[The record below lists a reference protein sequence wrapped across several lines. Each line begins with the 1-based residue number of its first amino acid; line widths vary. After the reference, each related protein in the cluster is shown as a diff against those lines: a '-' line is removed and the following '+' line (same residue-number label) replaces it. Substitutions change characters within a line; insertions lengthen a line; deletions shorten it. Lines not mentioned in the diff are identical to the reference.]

1 MIDIPFGISCFF
13 ENPDDMDI
21 ISDITRQ
28 FPFLS
33 YVEFRGEYPFLFPD
47 HTSLG
52 TLKSYK
58 KILKKSGLKSTL
70 HSSIFDVNLATLN
83 PFLQDANLKC
93 IKKFIDYAE
102 ILESEIVVVH
112 CGEVPDNMLSDDKVE
127 VIKKAEKN
135 LCESLREIG
144 HYAQSR
150 AVMIG
155 LENLPPAVNTP
166 LICSC
171 ADHTRIL
178 NEINHDNV
186 RATFDLGHAFLC
198 GLDLNIYLEEIKSF
212 LIEIHAHNN
221 HGSNDEHLGL
231 ASGGIN
237 YFEVLDHVDACGV
250 PFIMELNSYK
260 EVMGTLNWLES
271 VRSQDETN

>member
-1 MIDIPFGISCFF
+1 MKDIPFGISCFF
-13 ENPDDMDI
+13 QNPDDLDVL
-21 ISDITRQ
+21 SDITRQ

-47 HTSLG
+47 HTSLD
-52 TLKSYK
+52 TLKYYK
-58 KILKKSGLKSTL
+58 KILIKNGLKSTL
-70 HSSIFDVNLATLN
+70 HSSIFDINLATLN

-93 IKKFIDYAE
+93 IKRFIDYAE

-127 VIKKAEKN
+127 VMKKAEEN

-144 HYAQSR
+144 QYAQSR

-155 LENLPPAVNTP
+155 LENLPPAANTP

-171 ADHTRIL
+171 ADHMRIL
-178 NEINHDNV
+178 NKINHDSV

-198 GLDLNIYLEEIKSF
+198 DLDLNVYLEEIKPF
-212 LIEIHAHNN
+212 MIEIHAHNN
-221 HGSNDEHLGL
+221 HGSHDDHLGL
-231 ASGGIN
+231 ATGGID
-237 YFEVLDHVDACGV
+237 YSEVLGYVDAGGV
-250 PFIMELNSYK
+250 PFIMELNSYE
-260 EVMGTLNWLES
+260 EVMGTLKWLES
-271 VRSQDETN
+271 VQSQDKTN